1 MKSVISIIIQLN
13 CIAVQLF
20 LLWKT
25 SRKAKALEELR
36 EDIRKDI
43 ERRENLRSIER
54 SEHVES

>member
-1 MKSVISIIIQLN
+1 MRPITSIIIQLN

-20 LLWKT
+20 LLWKI

-36 EDIRKDI
+36 EGIRKDI

-54 SEHVES
+54 TEHVES

>member
-1 MKSVISIIIQLN
+1 MKSVISIIISLN

-20 LLWKT
+20 LLWKI

-36 EDIRKDI
+36 EGIRKDI

-54 SEHVES
+54 TEHVES